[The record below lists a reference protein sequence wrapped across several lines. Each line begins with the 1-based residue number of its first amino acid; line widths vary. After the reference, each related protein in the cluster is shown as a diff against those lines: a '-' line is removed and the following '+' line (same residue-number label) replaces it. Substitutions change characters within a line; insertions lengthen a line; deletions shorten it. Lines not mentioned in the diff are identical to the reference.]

1 MSCRLRVDRD
11 PGQPVLEALR
21 QAGHDVDLVNARL
34 AARGAAPE
42 EVFASAAKAG
52 RVLVTAD
59 PSYADV
65 ARFDVAESQG
75 LVLLCV
81 KSSTLCDA
89 VDSVYEVQ
97 LEVLNEV
104 RRADADAATAAKRLE
119 LSVEALETFSG
130 HLYRTAR
137 QAVTDGDRETAREA
151 LARRADNYEQVR
163 WMTEQRAQLDESLRV
178 LLPILQSLR
187 SAADAFRTEK
197 EVMKAS
203 TLVERVTSML
213 EDAGETAIEAI
224 TANLIEALAAGA
236 PQGALWLVLPDAT
249 WEIPAP
255 YLKGPT
261 DVSPR
266 PRRRDADGGM

>member
-34 AARGAAPE
+34 AARGAAAE
-42 EVFASAAKAG
+42 EVFASTATAG

-59 PSYADV
+59 PSYADI
-65 ARFDVAESQG
+65 ARFDVAESPG

-97 LEVLNEV
+97 LEVLNDV
-104 RRADADAATAAKRLE
+104 RRAEAGAATAAKRLE
-119 LSVEALETFSG
+119 LSVESLKTFSG
-130 HLYRTAR
+130 DLYRTAR
-137 QAVTDGDRETAREA
+137 QAITDGDRKTAREA

-163 WMTEQRAQLDESLRV
+163 WMTAQRAELDESLRV

-187 SAADAFRTEK
+187 SATEAFRTEK
-197 EVMKAS
+197 EVMKTS

-213 EDAGETAIEAI
+213 DDAGEAAIDAI
-224 TANLIEALAAGA
+224 TANLLEALAAGA
-236 PQGALWLVLPDAT
+236 PQGALWLVLPGAT